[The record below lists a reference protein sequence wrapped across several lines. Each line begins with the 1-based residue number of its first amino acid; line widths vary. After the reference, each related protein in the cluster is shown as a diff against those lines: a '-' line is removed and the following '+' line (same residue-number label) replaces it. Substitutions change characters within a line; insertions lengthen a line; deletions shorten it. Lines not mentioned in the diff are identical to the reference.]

1 MITRLSAGIIG
12 LLAFLGM
19 LLAGILA
26 GNPFGTVIS
35 RALLGLVCGLFVGLI
50 AGHIAQLIVVEN
62 VKSMVEKDI
71 DAELAEKAGSV
82 VAEKGKESSV
92 TNKEAAQNNRDSRKQ
107 TFAARAARQVF
118 ERS

>member
-1 MITRLSAGIIG
+1 MDGPGRARTPNGIARMITRLSAGIIG

-35 RALLGLVCGLFVGLI
+35 RALLGLLCGMVVGLI

-62 VKSMVEKDI
+62 VKLMVEKDI
-71 DAELAEKAGSV
+71 DAELAEKARTVGE
-82 VAEKGKESSV
+82 EKGNVSSV
-92 TNKEAAQNNRDSRKQ
+92 TNKEDGA
-107 TFAARAARQVF
+107 
-118 ERS
+118 E